1 MSERMQVYIR
11 YCNEGNTKIWA
22 RDFSWCFGS
31 RAISRA
37 RYTIE
42 YIIHNFKYNRSG
54 MCEKLLH
61 ILETNF
67 DFVDYMKTTDII
79 SEWRKFHKDASFTD
93 MIENYANDDGYL
105 FIDVNTQ
112 KDFIHYAFAWNEDI
126 YNPLTAEDYMEAC
139 YGSTW
144 EISLS
149 ENETDIEPIY
159 ENIEFLNTAS
169 KEYKKDVR
177 IMSDEELKTF
187 VSSLEDDITA
197 DRVTVSLATLWELNN
212 GGNLQYTH
220 SPLYIRYT
228 KDDNGNEYFDLI
240 DKYTNKI
247 ILCDGEEVSVA
258 EIRGNYAILETEY
271 GDTITLTLYEYA
283 NAVFSC

>member
-11 YCNEGNTKIWA
+11 YCNEGDTKIWA

-42 YIIHNFKYNRSG
+42 YILHNFKYNRSG
-54 MCEKLLH
+54 MYEKLLH

-79 SEWRKFHKDASFTD
+79 SEWRKFYKDASFTD
-93 MIENYANDDGYL
+93 IIENYANDDGYL

-112 KDFIHYAFAWNEDI
+112 KDFIHYAFAWNEDM

-149 ENETDIEPIY
+149 EDETIEPIY
-159 ENIEFLNTAS
+159 ENIEFLNMAS

-177 IMSDEELKTF
+177 VMSDEELKTF

-212 GGNLQYTH
+212 GGNLQFAH
-220 SPLYIRYT
+220 SPMYIRHT

-247 ILCDGEEVSVA
+247 ILCDDEEVSVA
-258 EIRGNYAILETEY
+258 EIRGNSAILETEY
-271 GDTITLTLYEYA
+271 GDTITLTLYEYT